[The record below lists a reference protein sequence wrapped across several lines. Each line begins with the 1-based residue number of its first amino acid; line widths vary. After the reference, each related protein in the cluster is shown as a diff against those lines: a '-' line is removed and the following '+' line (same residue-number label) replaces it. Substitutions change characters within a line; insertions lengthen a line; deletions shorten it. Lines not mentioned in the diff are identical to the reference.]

1 MVGCCTVNI
10 VNKDNRGVQVSRL
23 LFLSGIPEPYGE
35 KLTIIKQLITCALI
49 LAFFPCTT
57 EKELRIPTYDIR
69 HESNTFFTLPT
80 TESDFKVL
88 RGKEVLENRLWA
100 EAYQNEDV
108 EFIRVLHAYAWPGG
122 TLRF

>member
-1 MVGCCTVNI
+1 M
-10 VNKDNRGVQVSRL
+10 
-23 LFLSGIPEPYGE
+23 
-35 KLTIIKQLITCALI
+35 KQLITYALI
-49 LAFFPCTT
+49 FSLFSCTT
-57 EKELRIPTYDIR
+57 EKKLRILTCGIR
-69 HESNTFFTLPT
+69 HESNTFSTLT
-80 TESDFKVL
+80 TAESDFKVF